1 MINKILE
8 VIEGEDKKNPYTDEE
23 LAEKLNVDRKVITK
37 CRKNNHVQSSRDR
50 QKDHAIKDAIDIL
63 KVNKN
68 ISERAFTTELNK
80 LGYNIARYSSNSIRK
95 TVLEQFSYM
104 FDNNEC
110 LEKYSE
116 EKDSKQ
122 VYENDTFKRLI
133 GYNGSLSI
141 QISQAKA
148 AVLYPPKGL
157 HTLLLGPSGVGKS
170 QVAECMYE
178 FARTSKVISEN
189 APFVVFNCADYAD
202 NPQLLLSQLFGYE
215 KGAFTGANNDKQ
227 GLVEKCNG
235 GILFLDE
242 VHRLPN
248 EGQEM
253 LFYLL
258 DKGKFRRLGESE
270 SLHESDI
277 MIIAATTEDVK
288 ASLLLTFRRRIPMV
302 IELPALSER
311 PVEERFEIIKK
322 FLVEESLRVRKD
334 ILVKGEVINALMSY
348 DCIGN
353 IGELKSDIQV
363 SCARGF
369 LTSKINNIEQITI
382 SLQEISSH
390 IKESKNVNKFQ
401 WEDVIFTSCGSKEIK
416 DTKDKYEF
424 DFEIYDFIEKKY
436 NELKEL
442 DYAKKSIDR
451 ILGEQVEREL
461 NKFAFKFKVKPEI
474 SKEELYGIVNYK
486 IIYAVEE
493 AIKVA
498 NIYIKDLLP
507 KLFYPLVIHLNSAYE
522 RIINIKEIT
531 NPQLDYVK
539 ENYNIEFKT
548 AKAMAKVINKN
559 LNVELPED
567 EIGFI
572 AMYLKNFRQKING
585 IKGKVSVVILSHGH
599 VAKGMADVVNKL
611 LGVSHAVGL
620 EMNLTDSPTVFL
632 GRVIELVK
640 KVDDGKGCILLI
652 DMGSLANFGRI
663 ITNRTGI
670 KTEVID
676 RVDTVL
682 ALEVVRRA
690 ILPESTLKDIVIALK
705 ADKKL
710 IKNNYEGQKK
720 FPLAIITLCITGE
733 GTALKIKN
741 YIEESIPDKA
751 NKVSIIPIGIIS
763 SDNVTDSIE
772 KLRINYNIIAIVG
785 TIDSEYPDIPFI
797 SIDNLVNG
805 RGLIELKKLI
815 NREFEQQNDLQEII
829 TSKLIFNNVTS
840 KFKDEILDMMIKSLI
855 NYGYVKKEYFLSVYK
870 REAVSNTFIK
880 GGIAIPHGEAQFV
893 AKPTIA
899 IAKLAKPIIWDGT
912 NSVDLIFLIAINK
925 NSKKYIEQLYRLISM
940 NNVLD
945 SLRKAKK
952 NEEIEA
958 ILTNNTFSTK

>member
-37 CRKNNHVQSSRDR
+37 YRKNNHVQSSRDR

-68 ISERAFTTELNK
+68 ISERAFTAELNK

-122 VYENDTFKRLI
+122 LNENDTFKRLI

-178 FARTSKVISEN
+178 FAKTNKVISEN

-369 LTSKINNIEQITI
+369 LTSKINNIEQIII

-401 WEDVIFTSCGSKEIK
+401 V
-416 DTKDKYEF
+416 
-424 DFEIYDFIEKKY
+424 
-436 NELKEL
+436 
-442 DYAKKSIDR
+442 
-451 ILGEQVEREL
+451 
-461 NKFAFKFKVKPEI
+461 
-474 SKEELYGIVNYK
+474 
-486 IIYAVEE
+486 
-493 AIKVA
+493 
-498 NIYIKDLLP
+498 LL
-507 KLFYPLVIHLNSAYE
+507 
-522 RIINIKEIT
+522 
-531 NPQLDYVK
+531 
-539 ENYNIEFKT
+539 
-548 AKAMAKVINKN
+548 
-559 LNVELPED
+559 
-567 EIGFI
+567 
-572 AMYLKNFRQKING
+572 
-585 IKGKVSVVILSHGH
+585 
-599 VAKGMADVVNKL
+599 
-611 LGVSHAVGL
+611 
-620 EMNLTDSPTVFL
+620 
-632 GRVIELVK
+632 
-640 KVDDGKGCILLI
+640 
-652 DMGSLANFGRI
+652 
-663 ITNRTGI
+663 
-670 KTEVID
+670 
-676 RVDTVL
+676 
-682 ALEVVRRA
+682 
-690 ILPESTLKDIVIALK
+690 
-705 ADKKL
+705 
-710 IKNNYEGQKK
+710 
-720 FPLAIITLCITGE
+720 
-733 GTALKIKN
+733 
-741 YIEESIPDKA
+741 
-751 NKVSIIPIGIIS
+751 
-763 SDNVTDSIE
+763 
-772 KLRINYNIIAIVG
+772 
-785 TIDSEYPDIPFI
+785 
-797 SIDNLVNG
+797 
-805 RGLIELKKLI
+805 
-815 NREFEQQNDLQEII
+815 
-829 TSKLIFNNVTS
+829 
-840 KFKDEILDMMIKSLI
+840 
-855 NYGYVKKEYFLSVYK
+855 
-870 REAVSNTFIK
+870 
-880 GGIAIPHGEAQFV
+880 
-893 AKPTIA
+893 
-899 IAKLAKPIIWDGT
+899 
-912 NSVDLIFLIAINK
+912 
-925 NSKKYIEQLYRLISM
+925 
-940 NNVLD
+940 
-945 SLRKAKK
+945 
-952 NEEIEA
+952 
-958 ILTNNTFSTK
+958 